1 MLEGKIK
8 YALYG
13 FVSSI
18 AAKARLT
25 IARYSSGFKFVVDSS
40 DHEWIDEAR
49 DELSRM
55 LSDESLHGTPLL
67 VFANKQPNAMQVC
80 EITQR
85 LGLCALQGR
94 QWHVQ
99 GTCATSGAGLHDG
112 LDWLCSTLSSAK

>member
-67 VFANKQPNAMQVC
+67 VFANKQ
-80 EITQR
+80 
-85 LGLCALQGR
+85 GR